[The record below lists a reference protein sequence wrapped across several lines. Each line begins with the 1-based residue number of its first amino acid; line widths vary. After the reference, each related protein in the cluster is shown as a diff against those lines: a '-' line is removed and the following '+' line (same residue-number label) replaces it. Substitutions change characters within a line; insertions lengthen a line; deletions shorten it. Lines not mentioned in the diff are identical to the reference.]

1 MIAAALVCFV
11 LGILLLVVLEIT
23 WLGVIL
29 LFAFIVIGV
38 FAVADPAF
46 LGEDPEHHP

>member
-1 MIAAALVCFV
+1 VIAAAIACLFV
-11 LGILLLVVLEIT
+11 GIVLMVVLEIT

-38 FAVADPAF
+38 FAVADPGF
-46 LGEDPEHHP
+46 LGEDPD